1 MLVPRPGTQG
11 APVVTYRGDW
21 RTRYRGEQR
30 GPAAQSISRQALFA
44 TLSPVIDSFGIPAFV
59 FFHFMT
65 AVALIVLVLMHSG
78 RDTGMAGM
86 GYVPA
91 SQGGTHIVERNLTRL
106 TVAVGTIFFA
116 NTIILYHI
124 LA

>member
-1 MLVPRPGTQG
+1 MAVL
-11 APVVTYRGDW
+11 
-21 RTRYRGEQR
+21 
-30 GPAAQSISRQALFA
+30 
-44 TLSPVIDSFGIPAFV
+44 DSFGIPAFV
-59 FFHFMT
+59 FFDFIT
-65 AVALIVLVLMHSG
+65 AVALIILVLMHSG

-106 TVAVGTIFFA
+106 TVVVAV
-116 NTIILYHI
+116 LYFLNSVLLYRL

>member
-1 MLVPRPGTQG
+1 VSYPRRVLPLL
-11 APVVTYRGDW
+11 D
-21 RTRYRGEQR
+21 
-30 GPAAQSISRQALFA
+30 FA
-44 TLSPVIDSFGIPAFV
+44 HDFGRPAFV

-65 AVALIVLVLMHSG
+65 ALALIGLVLMHSG

-106 TVAVGTIFFA
+106 TVIVGFIFFV
-116 NTIILYHI
+116 NTVILYHL